1 MLRGVS
7 EDPFLGLMR
16 DGEQGLTVIETEW
29 VPRLSWI
36 LTYQPVHI
44 QSRAQ
49 HSKSTARRL
58 VCFHPEN
65 GIFNLGLISV
75 PLCHAK

>member
-7 EDPFLGLMR
+7 EEPFLGFMR

-36 LTYQPVHI
+36 LTYWCCTLSIGVLQKIV
-44 QSRAQ
+44 
-49 HSKSTARRL
+49 L
-58 VCFHPEN
+58 
-65 GIFNLGLISV
+65 LISG
-75 PLCHAK
+75 PQ